1 MEKEIN
7 IVKWVNQP
15 NILERNAKAEAYS
28 RKCEEKR
35 KENKVNI
42 DASSQNCT
50 MCVLA
55 GALLLALATMIL

>member
-7 IVKWVNQP
+7 IVKWVNSP

-28 RKCEEKR
+28 KMCEEKR
-35 KENKVNI
+35 KEKANV
-42 DASSQNCT
+42 DVSSQNCT

>member
-1 MEKEIN
+1 MEKEIR

-28 RKCEEKR
+28 RMCEEKR

-42 DASSQNCT
+42 DMYSQNCT
-50 MCVLA
+50 LCALA